1 MLQIYIVYMMNDDGL
16 EGLKNSHLH
25 HMFLLPPFG
34 EVAIDLHVELLKL
47 FSLCFQIYDCCNIS
61 CLYNKL

>member
-1 MLQIYIVYMMNDDGL
+1 MKMDKPYDDGL

-34 EVAIDLHVELLKL
+34 EVAIYLHVELLKL
-47 FSLCFQIYDCCNIS
+47 FSLDFQS
-61 CLYNKL
+61 PL